1 MFLFLLAALIPIAI
15 LLASGMFAPVPV
27 GARLTL
33 MVVALIM
40 LTTAFVFSSLTITI
54 RNGQLTWWFGPGLA
68 RKSVALSNVT
78 TAEPTTTSAFNGLG
92 IHPTSRGW
100 LYNVAGREAVHVTL
114 NDGTAFL
121 LGTDEPNA
129 LASAIMSGVRAGR

>member
-1 MFLFLLAALIPIAI
+1 MFVFLLAALVPIAI
-15 LLASGMFAPVPV
+15 LLASGMFAPIPV

-54 RNGQLTWWFGPGLA
+54 RNGQLTWWFGPGVA
-68 RKSVALSNVT
+68 RKAVPLSSVVA
-78 TAEPTTTSAFNGLG
+78 AEPTTTSAFNSVG
-92 IHPTSRGW
+92 IRPTSRGW
-100 LYNVAGREAVHVTL
+100 RYNIGGREAVHVTL
-114 NDGTAFL
+114 DDGRAFL
-121 LGTDEPNA
+121 LGTDEPTA